1 MKILAPVML
10 KKLFIF
16 FIGITWMAP
25 LWVVSQTSPYD
36 GEIERIEAKIRQINK
51 ERNAIAQ
58 ELEAIKLS
66 RVRHLIREVGLPGLE
81 PGETVIEHAAMMLVY
96 SEEHEQAKWVAHIIT
111 PDVAAGNI
119 GRSNDFRPD
128 PKIQT
133 GSAVEEDYF
142 LKKQQADGTMVYDG
156 FGFDRG
162 HLAPSA
168 DFRWSAKA
176 LSESYYY
183 SNMSPQRPDFNRI
196 SWALLEDLLREYI
209 INHPETQLY
218 VVTGPVLHDR
228 LPKVPRSVNQVS
240 IPEYYY
246 KAVLDLHHKR
256 AIAFLMPNQLCEYP
270 TESYALSID
279 SLEKITGIDFFPAL
293 EDDLE
298 QKLEA
303 SFNIQD
309 WRGKKA
315 ENDAA
320 PLSPTALPR
329 NHFNTVQAKR
339 YMGKNETITVC
350 GTVVSTKLSGRGNVF
365 LNLDK
370 AFPNQIF
377 TVSIFSQS
385 IPNFSYAP
393 HEALEGKAVCFTGK
407 VTNFN
412 GVPSMAIE
420 NEKAVKVIG
429 GE

>member
-1 MKILAPVML
+1 MTIAFFTPFLNRLLLIIILGIP
-10 KKLFIF
+10 FWG
-16 FIGITWMAP
+16 IGQ
-25 LWVVSQTSPYD
+25 SSPYD
-36 GEIERIEAKIRQINK
+36 TEIDRIEEAIRRINE
-51 ERNAIAQ
+51 ERDTYTR
-58 ELEAIKLS
+58 ELESHKLS
-66 RVRHLIREVGLPGLE
+66 RVRYLIREIGLPALE
-81 PGETVIEHAAMMLVY
+81 PEETVIEHAAMMLVY
-96 SEEHEQAKWVAHIIT
+96 SETHEQAKWVAHIIT

-128 PKIQT
+128 PKVIT
-133 GSAVEEDYF
+133 GSAVEQDYF
-142 LKKQQADGTMVYDG
+142 LKTQKADGTMVYDG

-176 LSESYYY
+176 LSESYFY

-218 VVTGPVLHDR
+218 VITGPVLHDQ
-228 LPKVPRSVNQVS
+228 LPKVERSINQVS

-246 KAVLDLHHKR
+246 KAVLDLQNKR
-256 AIAFLMPNQLCEYP
+256 AIAFMMPNQLCEYP

-279 SLEKITGIDFFPAL
+279 SLESITGIDFFPAL
-293 EDDLE
+293 DDDLE
-298 QKLEA
+298 HQLESGFDIKA
-303 SFNIQD
+303 

-320 PLSPTALPR
+320 PLSPTSLPR

-339 YMGKNETITVC
+339 YMGKNESITVC